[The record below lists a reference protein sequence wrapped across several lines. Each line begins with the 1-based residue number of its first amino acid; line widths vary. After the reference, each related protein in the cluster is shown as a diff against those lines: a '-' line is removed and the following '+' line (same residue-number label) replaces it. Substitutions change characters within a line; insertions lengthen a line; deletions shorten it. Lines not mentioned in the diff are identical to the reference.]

1 VDVVRSLTVVL
12 EVVAQVVIAHQ
23 QQHRLRSELLTPLRL
38 VLAAMVRHHQA
49 LMARMEII
57 PYFRLLLQLVAV
69 VVVRQEIPQH

>member
-1 VDVVRSLTVVL
+1 
-12 EVVAQVVIAHQ
+12 
-23 QQHRLRSELLTPLRL
+23 